1 MQHFND
7 TPVKT
12 CHKRRQTLNNSCKKI
27 DSINSQKHWG
37 KFVGGMV
44 GTNFPTTSSD
54 ESWRSS
60 DPTHHPPNRLHLA
73 LSLFTTIRW
82 YVKISYFHGW
92 LLQKICKSRKD
103 WWTFLSLCTN
113 SLSVQKLNCWFVSWG
128 RKHSEGNHWDAH
140 KVLKFTTYKYKYKY
154 IYKYKYEYKYK
165 YKNVRQILDFQR
177 ESCGTMQWMNTE
189 HHWIGHWW

>member
-1 MQHFND
+1 M
-7 TPVKT
+7 
-12 CHKRRQTLNNSCKKI
+12 
-27 DSINSQKHWG
+27 
-37 KFVGGMV
+37 GGRV

-60 DPTHHPPNRLHLA
+60 DQTHHPPNPLHLA

-82 YVKISYFHGW
+82 YVKISYFYGW

-177 ESCGTMQWMNTE
+177 ESCGTMQLMNNDACLNWPLVVNAKKVELWALTPTSS
-189 HHWIGHWW
+189 ITN